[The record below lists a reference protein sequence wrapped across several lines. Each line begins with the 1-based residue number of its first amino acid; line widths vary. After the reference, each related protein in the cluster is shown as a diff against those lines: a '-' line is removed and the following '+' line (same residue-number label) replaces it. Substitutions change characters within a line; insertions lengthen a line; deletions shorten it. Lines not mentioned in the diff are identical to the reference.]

1 MSTLTVN
8 NLYIGSNQGFTTMG
22 DVIGTSL
29 STILLYTGVEYAT
42 NIYASSLSV
51 SSIQATQL
59 TTAGT
64 VTFAS
69 NSLFTGG
76 ITSYLSNSGLF
87 SNAATAT
94 FASNVLHTGGI
105 TSYLSNSGL
114 FSNAA
119 TATFASN
126 VLLTGGTTSYLSNSG
141 LFSNA
146 ATATFASNVLLTGAT
161 SYLSNSGIFSNVGA
175 ATFNSNI
182 TIQQNITAIATPSTA
197 NSYSLLTLNIPTA
210 GAATTLA
217 PFISLVG
224 GYGASIAGGIT
235 QSVGPVLSLGTI
247 AGSGQPTVEG
257 YRMTGTNSVFYGNV
271 TVGTPAAANA
281 ITIQNGTITVPTGA
295 GGLGNNAY
303 LSLNTVNNC
312 LYLGGDYVAV
322 QPVGNITFYRDFYTS
337 WPATFS
343 STVNTAKLNT
353 TFNGTL
359 NNGTFLVSN
368 NASSNNYVIKAD
380 MTGATFIVR
389 QAVNTGNVAVIE
401 NTGGGALLI
410 NPLGATVGIGSS
422 NASYMLD
429 VAGIARS
436 GIPISSLT
444 GTYATFSNLSYGI
457 YYYITNSAFSNIAL
471 TGTTA
476 PAGTG
481 TAAAPSIG
489 TGWYVT
495 LRNNT
500 GSYLSITVS
509 GTLSSTPAS
518 PFTIPPSNA
527 TTIAYDAALAGG
539 AGYVF
544 F

>member
-1 MSTLTVN
+1 
-8 NLYIGSNQGFTTMG
+8 MG

>member
-1 MSTLTVN
+1 
-8 NLYIGSNQGFTTMG
+8 MG

-42 NIYASSLSV
+42 NIYASSLAV
-51 SSIQATQL
+51 SSIAATQ
-59 TTAGT
+59 
-64 VTFAS
+64 
-69 NSLFTGG
+69 
-76 ITSYLSNSGLF
+76 F
-87 SNAATAT
+87 SNIGTAT
-94 FASNVLHTGGI
+94 FASNVLHTGGA

-114 FSNAA
+114 FSNVGNSV
-119 TATFASN
+119 F
-126 VLLTGGTTSYLSNSG
+126 TGTYLSNSG
-141 LFSNA
+141 N
-146 ATATFASNVLLTGAT
+146 
-161 SYLSNSGIFSNVGA
+161 LSNGGL
-175 ATFNSNI
+175 ATFNSNV
-182 TIQQNITAIATPSTA
+182 TIYENFTAIATPSTA

-210 GAATTLA
+210 GSATTLA
-217 PFISLVG
+217 PIISLVG

-235 QSVGPVLSLGTI
+235 QSAGPVLSLGTI
-247 AGSGQPTVEG
+247 AGAGQPTVEG

-271 TVGTPAAANA
+271 TVGTPGSNNT
-281 ITIQNGTITVPTGA
+281 ITIQTGGTITVPTGA

-303 LSLNTVNNC
+303 LLLNTPNNTA
-312 LYLGGDYVAV
+312 YLGGDYVYL
-322 QPVGNITFYRDFYTS
+322 QPAGNISFYRDFYTS

-343 STVNTAKLNT
+343 STVNISGRLSNSGNT
-353 TFNGTL
+353 FLT
-359 NNGTFLVSN
+359 GTFLSN
-368 NASSNNYVIKAD
+368 SGLFSNAGISRFASNVFLTGGTNTSGLSINNTSNINYLQINGDSTTSQSTSPDGGTNYPLVITSPKTGTTIYAMALGVD
-380 MTGATFIVR
+380 YTTGYGFINAAGNGATQPILLNSRGGYVG
-389 QAVNTGNVAVIE
+389 VNC
-401 NTGGGALLI
+401 
-410 NPLGATVGIGSS
+410 
-422 NASYMLD
+422 NAPAYQLD
-429 VAGIARS
+429 VNGIARS

-444 GTYATFSNLSYGI
+444 GTYATFSNFSFGI

-527 TTIAYDAALAGG
+527 TTIAYDSALAGG